1 MRRRKFIQQ
10 STLSTGAFLMADS
23 FFDFERKKS
32 ENEVEKVYPF
42 LWGAAYYRAPTPEPE
57 LWETDFRKMQE
68 MSFNSVKFL
77 VQWRW
82 SHIGEDE
89 FYFDDFKKLLD
100 LAGKYNIKV
109 TLNNL
114 FDVSPHWLFDKY
126 PDAKQVMNNGHIVQ
140 PYAVGHRHI
149 GGHPGPCYNHPGA
162 KNERIKFLTNAIKQL
177 KDYPAL
183 DMWDIWNEPEL
194 SFPQRSPIDIEK
206 LVCYCPHCEKKFKE
220 YLKKKYSTLS
230 VLNDRWGRN
239 YPDWQHVEMPR
250 SANTYLDFID
260 WREFHAQTITE
271 EAAWRI
277 NLVKEKDPERV
288 VFLHVVPNTMNP
300 FNAITTCTDDF
311 EVARL
316 GDIFAATMNAGP
328 YFTPQVVSAARGKIC
343 YNVENHLNGGST
355 GLHQKVIDWE
365 ALLRDLIPQI
375 GLGIKGFVFWQFRP
389 EILGAE
395 SPAWGLVNLDGT
407 DREVTRAARDFWKT
421 IQPYTSALM
430 KSNPDVPSIGVWKSR
445 KNEIF
450 QYCVNNSLTNLIENV
465 NGYANTLYWNNY
477 AYRYISGD
485 MLEKEELD
493 NLKVLIMPLAYYLTQ
508 PEADTLVKWVREGG
522 VLIAEAHLGGYNG
535 TTGRHS
541 RKMPGCGLGEA
552 FGIKEELTTAS
563 FHLQMQKA
571 DALNVDLNA
580 DTKKAL
586 ESIGVS
592 GGKYYPIHQTNGK
605 IVWGALR
612 YAELSGDNITIEGYF
627 EKDKPCAVSKP
638 LGKGF
643 IYYYATCLGS
653 GATKDNEGLL
663 ELIDRACKKAGIQRT
678 LNASALENNML
689 RTDVLKQNG
698 QVQFLTIQ
706 SRSEKKLSVSLSE
719 KGEYKGLFTGLRL
732 SLNGATELD
741 LPPRFTDIFVKK

>member
-1 MRRRKFIQQ
+1 MRRRKFIRQ
-10 STLSTGAFLMADS
+10 SVFTTGAYMATDFLPGII
-23 FFDFERKKS
+23 KS
-32 ENEVEKVYPF
+32 NEVKDNTRDYPF
-42 LWGAAYYRAPTPEPE
+42 LWGSAYYRAPIPEAE
-57 LWETDFRKMQE
+57 LWETDFRKMQD
-68 MSFNSVKFL
+68 MGFNSVKFL

-82 SHIGEDE
+82 SHIGENE

-100 LAGKYNIKV
+100 IAGRHNIKV

-114 FDVSPHWLFDKY
+114 FDISPHWLFDKY
-126 PDAKQVMNNGHIVQ
+126 PDAKQVMNNGHVIQ

-162 KNERIKFLTNAIKQL
+162 KKERVKFLTRAVHEL
-177 KDYPAL
+177 KGYPAL

-206 LVCYCPHCEKKFKE
+206 MVCYCTHCEKKFKT
-220 YLKKKYSTLS
+220 YLQTKYHTLA

-260 WREFHAQTITE
+260 WREFHADTITG

-277 NLVKEKDPERV
+277 KLVKELDPGRV

-300 FNAITTCTDDF
+300 FNAISTCTDDF
-311 EVARL
+311 AVAEL
-316 GDIFAATMNAGP
+316 GDVFAATMNAGP
-328 YFTPQVVSAARGKIC
+328 LFTPQVVSAGRGKIC

-355 GLHQKVIDWE
+355 GLHQKVIDRQL
-365 ALLRDLIPQI
+365 LLRDMIPQL

-407 DREVTRAARDFWKT
+407 DREVTRAANNFWKT
-421 IQPYTSALM
+421 IQPYTPALL
-430 KSNPDVPSIGVWKSR
+430 KANPDVPTIGIWKSR

-450 QYCVNNSLTNLIENV
+450 HYCMYNNLSNLFENV
-465 NGYANTLYWNNY
+465 TGYANTLYWNSY

-485 MLEKEELD
+485 MLEQEALGD
-493 NLKVLIMPLAYYLTQ
+493 LKMLIMPSGYYLTQ
-508 PEADTLVKWVREGG
+508 READALAKWVTNGG

-541 RKMPGCGLGEA
+541 RKMPGCGLADA

-563 FHLQMQKA
+563 FHLQLEKA
-571 DALNVDLNA
+571 EALTGETNA

-592 GGKYYPIHQTNGK
+592 GGKYYPIQQPDGK
-605 IVWGALR
+605 IVWGAIR
-612 YAELSGDNITIEGYF
+612 YAELSAENSTTEGWF
-627 EKDKPCAVSKP
+627 EKINPVLYQSLWVKD
-638 LGKGF
+638 LF
-643 IYYYATCLGS
+643 IIT
-653 GATKDNEGLL
+653 
-663 ELIDRACKKAGIQRT
+663 QQ
-678 LNASALENNML
+678 ASASAQP
-689 RTDVLKQNG
+689 K
-698 QVQFLTIQ
+698 TIKAF
-706 SRSEKKLSVSLSE
+706 S
-719 KGEYKGLFTGLRL
+719 
-732 SLNGATELD
+732 D
-741 LPPRFTDIFVKK
+741 